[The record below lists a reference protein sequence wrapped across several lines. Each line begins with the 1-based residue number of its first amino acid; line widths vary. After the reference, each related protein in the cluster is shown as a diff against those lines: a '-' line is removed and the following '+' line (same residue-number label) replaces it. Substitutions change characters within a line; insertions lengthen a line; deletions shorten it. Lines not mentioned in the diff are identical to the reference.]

1 MSTEDNDAPIRG
13 FTQEGTPVL
22 VSESDDVFSPPLKD
36 HAGAETPAG
45 QSTSSPRTV
54 IANKASVSDQNFAL
68 SLSNR
73 NQHIS
78 QRHGHILCISPQI
91 TTR

>member
-1 MSTEDNDAPIRG
+1 MSTEDNDAPICG
-13 FTQEGTPVL
+13 FTQDGTPVL

-54 IANKASVSDQNFAL
+54 IANKASVSDQNLAL
-68 SLSNR
+68 SPDSTPR
-73 NQHIS
+73 
-78 QRHGHILCISPQI
+78 R
-91 TTR
+91 